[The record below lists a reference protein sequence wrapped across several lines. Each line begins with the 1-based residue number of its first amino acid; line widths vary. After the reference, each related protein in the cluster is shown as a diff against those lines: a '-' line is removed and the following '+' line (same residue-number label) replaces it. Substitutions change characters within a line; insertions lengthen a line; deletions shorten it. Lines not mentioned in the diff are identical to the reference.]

1 MKKRTM
7 RLGCILL
14 STVLLG
20 TAALTGCGQTK
31 KNTTDTK
38 KTESS
43 STKESAKGK
52 KGPEIDGLT
61 YESAMDLE
69 YAEGFQ
75 VYYYKDGY
83 KMIDIKDDAKFLLVP
98 EDQDVPD
105 GADEDYVILQQP
117 LDHIYLAATSAMAL
131 FNAIDSLDNITMT
144 GTQASG
150 WYIEN
155 AVKAMEDGKMKFAGK
170 YSEPDYEMLVDEDCD
185 LAI

>member
-43 STKESAKGK
+43 STKESAKEK

-83 KMIDIKDDAKFLLVP
+83 KMIDIKDDAKFHNDRYPGFRMV
-98 EDQDVPD
+98 
-105 GADEDYVILQQP
+105 Y
-117 LDHIYLAATSAMAL
+117 
-131 FNAIDSLDNITMT
+131 
-144 GTQASG
+144 
-150 WYIEN
+150 
-155 AVKAMEDGKMKFAGK
+155 
-170 YSEPDYEMLVDEDCD
+170 
-185 LAI
+185 